1 MGSSARPPAENSR
14 DALNR
19 LKQVTDPGL
28 GVTQYAYN
36 GLDALTTQTDAKRHV
51 TTYAYV
57 PSFSWLPTPGW
68 NNDPP
73 NK

>member
-28 GVTQYAYN
+28 GVTQYAYD
-36 GLDALTTQTDAKRHV
+36 GLDALTQVTD
-51 TTYAYV
+51 
-57 PSFSWLPTPGW
+57 PPTPRGR
-68 NNDPP
+68 
-73 NK
+73 